1 MREHFRRCVKLN
13 SYSPWKWKALAFSC
27 RTKLRPLSRLYI
39 VRNVL
44 VYRIHL
50 FYVDYIFRQRYI
62 CTMFV
67 QHTHKHFAIPH
78 NLMWTRNWLCVIL
91 CLCIGYVGLP
101 SIVLWSGQVFCV
113 SSMQVILYVLF
124 THTHAYLHTWT
135 LKHTI
140 LTCILVCVC
149 RINTI

>member
-67 QHTHKHFAIPH
+67 QHTHKHTIWCELEIGFVSFYVCVLVMLDCPQ
-78 NLMWTRNWLCVIL
+78 LCYDLDKYSVYPPCKL
-91 CLCIGYVGLP
+91 YYMYCLH
-101 SIVLWSGQVFCV
+101 
-113 SSMQVILYVLF
+113 
-124 THTHAYLHTWT
+124 THT
-135 LKHTI
+135 
-140 LTCILVCVC
+140 
-149 RINTI
+149 RISTHMDFQTYNLNMYSCMCLSY